1 MSRTLN
7 PDQDQD
13 APVCSQ
19 CGQAVRLDEAIR
31 LGDRWVCANC
41 KPACVQKLREGENL
55 DPEPLLSYAGFWIR
69 GAAVIIDA
77 VLQYTLG
84 VILGML
90 CGQNLAEAS
99 GFDGNEQLTA
109 LDRTLLCI
117 GILIDLTYSTLMVGR
132 YGATLGKLAMG
143 LRVLR
148 ADGGR
153 VSYARA
159 LGRCLMTYV
168 SILTCMIGYLMAAF
182 DREKRAL
189 HDRVCDT
196 RVIRAPGRS
205 SVAR

>member
-1 MSRTLN
+1 MSLTLN
-7 PDQDQD
+7 PDQD
-13 APVCSQ
+13 APVCSH
-19 CGQAVRLDEAIR
+19 CGQAVRQDESIR

-55 DPEPLLSYAGFWIR
+55 EPEPSLSYAGFWIR
-69 GAAVIIDA
+69 GAAVILDA
-77 VLQYTLG
+77 VLQYTFG

-90 CGQNLAEAS
+90 CGQSLAEAT

-109 LDRTLLCI
+109 LERTLLCV

-153 VSYARA
+153 VSYPRA
-159 LGRCLMTYV
+159 FGRCLMTYV

-189 HDRVCDT
+189 HDRACDT
-196 RVIRAPGRS
+196 RVIRASKRS